1 MGFFSIFICMPQ
13 KLSPCTSFNLI
24 HMKLHRLFIL
34 LCTLLSFQAR
44 SQNPCTGAPSPN
56 TIVPASP
63 TVCAGASFSLGL
75 LNSYTNSGI
84 SYQWQSSTVSPVGP
98 FASIAG
104 ATMSAL
110 SNATI
115 LPSTYFNVII
125 TCTNSGLSISVTTS
139 VAVVPCNTPCSGT
152 PASNTII
159 PSTQSL
165 CAGSSVSL
173 SLVNTYTNTGLT
185 YQWFSSTTQAG
196 PFIGI
201 LGATQVNFVSPPLNT
216 SIYYGVI
223 ITCTNSNQTF
233 STTQAIAVNNC
244 TNCFGAPAVN
254 SVVPASQTV
263 CIGSSVSLSL
273 ANTFTGTGISYQWQS
288 STVSPVGPF
297 SSIPGA
303 TLANYNSPQLNT
315 PVFYNVIITC
325 TASGLSINA
334 SAAVYLVFCNSPCT
348 GTPASNTIVPLS
360 QTICAGSQASLTLAN
375 SFSVSGLS
383 YQWYS
388 SSVIAG
394 PYAAITGATL
404 NSLVSPT
411 LSADE
416 FYNLVIT
423 CTNSAQSTT
432 LSAQVAV
439 MNCSPCIGIPGTNT
453 IVPTNSVVCYGS
465 PAILGLAQSY
475 TNPAVTYQWQSGTI
489 SPVGPF
495 TSINSAT
502 LSTLVSPTLYVSTY
516 FNVIITC
523 TSSGASF
530 STSQM
535 INVVPCVGISE
546 WEQKENQ
553 FRIIP
558 NPASELI
565 QLVFR
570 VPVNGV
576 LEVMDLSSRL
586 VYRSEI
592 SGHAFELNLREWSKG
607 LYFLKFSD
615 QKGTQ
620 TLKLIKD

>member
-1 MGFFSIFICMPQ
+1 
-13 KLSPCTSFNLI
+13 
-24 HMKLHRLFIL
+24 MKLHRLFLL
-34 LCTLLSFQAR
+34 LCIILSFQSR

-63 TVCAGASFSLGL
+63 TACAGSSFSLGL
-75 LNSYTNSGI
+75 LLPYTSSGI
-84 SYQWQSSTVSPVGP
+84 TYQWQSSTVSPVGP
-98 FASIAG
+98 YSPVSG
-104 ATMSAL
+104 ATL
-110 SNATI
+110 STLANATI
-115 LPSTYFNVII
+115 TTSTYFNVII
-125 TCTNSGLSISVTTS
+125 TCTNSGMSISVTTS
-139 VAVVPCNTPCSGT
+139 VTVVPCNTPCSGT

-159 PSTQSL
+159 PSTPSL
-165 CAGSSVSL
+165 CAGGTVSL
-173 SLVNTYTNTGLT
+173 NLVNTYTNSGLT

-196 PFIGI
+196 PYIGI
-201 LGATQVNFVSPPLNT
+201 LGATQINYVSPPLNS

-233 STTQAIAVNNC
+233 STTQAISVSNC
-244 TNCFGAPAVN
+244 TNCFGAPAIN
-254 SVVPASQTV
+254 SIVPASQTI
-263 CIGSSVSLSL
+263 CAGSSVSLSL
-273 ANTFTGTGISYQWQS
+273 ANTYTGSGISYQWQS

-297 SSIPGA
+297 SSISGA
-303 TLANYNSPQLNT
+303 TLSSYSSPPLNT

-325 TASGLSINA
+325 TNSGLSFNTG
-334 SAAVYLVFCNSPCT
+334 SSVYLMICNSPCT
-348 GTPASNTIVPLS
+348 GAPGSNSIVPS
-360 QTICAGSQASLTLAN
+360 NQTVCAGSQASMALAN
-375 SFSVSGLS
+375 SFSVSGLT

-388 SSVIAG
+388 SSVLAG
-394 PYAAITGATL
+394 PYTAIPGASL
-404 NSLVSPT
+404 NTLVSPS
-411 LSADE
+411 LSSAQ

-432 LSAQVAV
+432 LAAQVAV

-453 IVPTNSVVCYGS
+453 IVPTNSVVCDGS

-495 TSINSAT
+495 TPINSAT

-530 STSQM
+530 NTSQM

-546 WEQKENQ
+546 WVDSENQ

-558 NPASELI
+558 NPASELVR
-565 QLVFR
+565 LVFT

-592 SGHAFELNLREWSKG
+592 SGYAFELNLREWSKG

>member
-1 MGFFSIFICMPQ
+1 
-13 KLSPCTSFNLI
+13 
-24 HMKLHRLFIL
+24 
-34 LCTLLSFQAR
+34 
-44 SQNPCTGAPSPN
+44 
-56 TIVPASP
+56 
-63 TVCAGASFSLGL
+63 
-75 LNSYTNSGI
+75 
-84 SYQWQSSTVSPVGP
+84 
-98 FASIAG
+98 
-104 ATMSAL
+104 
-110 SNATI
+110 
-115 LPSTYFNVII
+115 
-125 TCTNSGLSISVTTS
+125 
-139 VAVVPCNTPCSGT
+139 
-152 PASNTII
+152 
-159 PSTQSL
+159 
-165 CAGSSVSL
+165 
-173 SLVNTYTNTGLT
+173 
-185 YQWFSSTTQAG
+185 
-196 PFIGI
+196 
-201 LGATQVNFVSPPLNT
+201 
-216 SIYYGVI
+216 
-223 ITCTNSNQTF
+223 
-233 STTQAIAVNNC
+233 
-244 TNCFGAPAVN
+244 
-254 SVVPASQTV
+254 
-263 CIGSSVSLSL
+263 
-273 ANTFTGTGISYQWQS
+273 
-288 STVSPVGPF
+288 
-297 SSIPGA
+297 
-303 TLANYNSPQLNT
+303 
-315 PVFYNVIITC
+315 
-325 TASGLSINA
+325 
-334 SAAVYLVFCNSPCT
+334 VFCNSPCT

-394 PYAAITGATL
+394 PYAAIPGATL